1 MVKHGKK
8 YRDSAMEVKT
18 ASSYLP
24 EQAISLAKKTA
35 KAMFDETVEVH
46 IRTRADTRHAD
57 QLLRGVVLLP
67 HGLGK
72 KIRVLVFA
80 EGEAATIA
88 EQSGA
93 DYVGA
98 EDIAKRIEDG
108 WVEFDLAIATRDM
121 MGKIG
126 KLGRILGKKG
136 LMPNPKAG
144 TVVQQAQD
152 IPRAIEE
159 ARKGRVEYRMDRTG
173 IIHAPLGK
181 TSFEEN
187 ALMENMAT
195 LMSEISKNRP
205 SGVKGQFVKSIVLAT
220 TMGPGIPI
228 DVNAALSLEVD

>member
-1 MVKHGKK
+1 MVKRGKN
-8 YRDSAMEVKT
+8 YRDSFEEIK
-18 ASSYLP
+18 ASDSYLP
-24 EQAISLAKKTA
+24 EAAVSLAKKTA
-35 KAMFDETVEVH
+35 KAAFDETVEVH

-57 QLLRGVVLLP
+57 QLLRGVALLP

-72 KIRVLVFA
+72 QIKVLVFA

-98 EDIAKRIEDG
+98 EDIAKQIEDG
-108 WVEFDLAIATRDM
+108 WVDFDLAIATRDM

-126 KLGRILGKKG
+126 KLGRVLGKRG
-136 LMPNPKAG
+136 LMPNPKTG
-144 TVVQQAQD
+144 TVVQEAQD
-152 IPRAIEE
+152 IPQAIED

-181 TSFEEN
+181 TSFEVN
-187 ALMENMAT
+187 ALMENMST
-195 LMSEISKNRP
+195 LMSEVSKNRP

-220 TMGPGIPI
+220 TMGPGIPV
-228 DVNAALSLEVD
+228 DVTAALSLEVD

>member
-72 KIRVLVFA
+72 QIRVLVFA

-136 LMPNPKAG
+136 LMPNPKTG

-195 LMSEISKNRP
+195 LISEISKNRP

-220 TMGPGIPI
+220 TMGPGISI

>member
-8 YRDSAMEVKT
+8 YRDSAIEVKT
-18 ASSYLP
+18 AASYLP

-35 KAMFDETVEVH
+35 KATFDETVEVH
-46 IRTRADTRHAD
+46 IRTRADTRHSD

-72 KIRVLVFA
+72 QIRVLVFA

-93 DYVGA
+93 DYVGS

-126 KLGRILGKKG
+126 KLGRVLGKKG
-136 LMPNPKAG
+136 LMPNPKTG

-152 IPRAIEE
+152 IPKAIEE

>member
-1 MVKHGKK
+1 MVKRGKN
-8 YRDSAMEVKT
+8 YRDLFEEIK
-18 ASSYLP
+18 ASDSYLP
-24 EQAISLAKKTA
+24 EAAVSLAKKTA
-35 KAMFDETVEVH
+35 KAAFDETVEVH

-57 QLLRGVVLLP
+57 QLLRGVALLP

-72 KIRVLVFA
+72 QIKVLVFA

-98 EDIAKRIEDG
+98 EDIAKKIEDG
-108 WVEFDLAIATRDM
+108 WVDFDLAIATRDM

-126 KLGRILGKKG
+126 KLGRVLGKRG
-136 LMPNPKAG
+136 LMPNPKTG
-144 TVVQQAQD
+144 TVVQEAQD
-152 IPRAIEE
+152 IPQAIED

-181 TSFEEN
+181 ISFEVN
-187 ALMENMAT
+187 ALMENMST
-195 LMSEISKNRP
+195 LMSEVSKNRP

-220 TMGPGIPI
+220 TMGPGIPV
-228 DVNAALSLEVD
+228 DVTAALSLEVD